1 MGSKPAWTLSQRE
14 TLSVLCWT
22 TNRPALPSR
31 GRHGLHLSRMF
42 TIQIYIFFKYSKTQA
57 FCPYSQYVWNTRDT
71 VRFVFQQWSLA
82 DSFLHSDGFLC
93 LPQDSLL
100 AMGVLDHLHMQTRNA
115 ERPRAQKRFPML
127 ACVPPL
133 HHTPM
138 GHFRGVSYIVSAA
151 QSSKFPQ

>member
-1 MGSKPAWTLSQRE
+1 M
-14 TLSVLCWT
+14 
-22 TNRPALPSR
+22 
-31 GRHGLHLSRMF
+31 
-42 TIQIYIFFKYSKTQA
+42 
-57 FCPYSQYVWNTRDT
+57 RDT

-100 AMGVLDHLHMQTRNA
+100 AMGVLDHLHRQTGNA
-115 ERPRAQKRFPML
+115 ERLRAQKRFPML

-138 GHFRGVSYIVSAA
+138 GHFRGVSYIVSQQHRA
-151 QSSKFPQ
+151 SSSHNSYQFINILFIGFPFFSVSCSYSLTVLLASPPK